1 MEALKNYTVRQ
12 LEELLRELM
21 EEYRGYQ
28 ARGLALDMSRG
39 KPNTD
44 QLDLCQGMLDTV
56 SSSLGAVSGS
66 GVDCRNY
73 GLLEGLPEVR
83 RLLADMLN
91 VREDEIIVGGNS
103 SLNMMYDCMSRALLY
118 GVYGSDKPWCKE
130 PEIKFLCPVPGYDR
144 HFAITQHFGI
154 KMINIDMT
162 PEGPDM
168 DQVEKYVADPS
179 VKGIWCVP
187 KYSNPTGVTYS
198 NRVVRRFAKLRPA
211 AQDFRIFW
219 DNAYTIHD
227 LYEEGDTLLDLFALL
242 KDEDKEDMVFI
253 FGSTSKISFAG
264 AGLAAVA
271 ASTNNIRFMMR
282 QMAIQT
288 ISYDKISQLMHVR
301 FFGDYRRMKEHM
313 KLHAAILRPKFQLV
327 EDILAEELSGL
338 EVARWTKPRGGY
350 FISFE
355 TMPGCAKRTVALCK
369 EAGVVLTA
377 AGAAFPYGIDPKNS
391 NIRIA
396 PSYPTLGELETAARL
411 FCLAVKIASVENLLI
426 RSV

>member
-1 MEALKNYTVRQ
+1 MEMLKDCPVGQLETLLRQ
-12 LEELLRELM
+12 LR
-21 EEYRGYQ
+21 EEYQEYQ
-28 ARGLALDMSRG
+28 ARGLSLDMSRG
-39 KPNTD
+39 KPNTQ

-56 SSSLGAVSGS
+56 SSSLGAVSES
-66 GVDCRNY
+66 GIDCRNY
-73 GLLEGLPEVR
+73 GLLDGLPEVR
-83 RLLADMLN
+83 RLLADMLQ
-91 VREDEIIVGGNS
+91 VAEDEIIVGGNS
-103 SLNMMYDCMSRALLY
+103 SLNLMYDCMTRALLY

-168 DQVEKYVADPS
+168 DQVEQYITDPA

-198 NRVVRRFAKLRPA
+198 NRVVRRFAKLCPA
-211 AQDFRIFW
+211 ARDFRIFW

-227 LYEEGDTLLDLFALL
+227 LYDEGDRLLDLFALL
-242 KDEDKEDMVFI
+242 KDEGKEDMVFI

-271 ASTNNIRFMMR
+271 ASRRNIQFMMR
-282 QMAIQT
+282 QLSIQT

-327 EDILAEELSGL
+327 QDIFREELEGL
-338 EVARWTKPRGGY
+338 GVAGWTEPRGGY
-350 FISFE
+350 FISFQ
-355 TMPGCAKRTVALCK
+355 TLPHCAKRTVALCK
-369 EAGVVLTA
+369 NAGVTLTS
-377 AGAAFPYGIDPKNS
+377 AGATFPYGIDPEDS

-396 PSYPTLGELETAARL
+396 PSYPTLEELETAARL
-411 FCLAVKIASVENLLI
+411 FCLAVKIASVEYLLTTSI
-426 RSV
+426 

>member
-1 MEALKNYTVRQ
+1 MEMLKDCPVGQLETLLRQ
-12 LEELLRELM
+12 LR
-21 EEYRGYQ
+21 EEYQGYQ
-28 ARGLALDMSRG
+28 ARGLSLDMSRG
-39 KPNTD
+39 KPNTQ

-56 SSSLGAVSGS
+56 SSSLGAVSES
-66 GVDCRNY
+66 GIDCRNY
-73 GLLEGLPEVR
+73 GLLDGLPEVR
-83 RLLADMLN
+83 RLLADMLQ
-91 VREDEIIVGGNS
+91 VAEDEIIVGGNS
-103 SLNMMYDCMSRALLY
+103 SLNLMYDCMTRALLY

-168 DQVEKYVADPS
+168 DQVEQYITDPA

-187 KYSNPTGVTYS
+187 KYSNPTGITYS
-198 NRVVRRFAKLRPA
+198 NRVVRRFAKLCPA
-211 AQDFRIFW
+211 ARDFRIFW

-227 LYEEGDTLLDLFALL
+227 LYDEGDRLLDLFALL
-242 KDEDKEDMVFI
+242 KDEGKEDMVFI

-271 ASTNNIRFMMR
+271 ASRRNIQFMMR
-282 QMAIQT
+282 QLSIQT

-327 EDILAEELSGL
+327 QDIFREELEGL
-338 EVARWTKPRGGY
+338 GVAGWTEPRGGY
-350 FISFE
+350 FISFQ
-355 TMPGCAKRTVALCK
+355 TLPHCAKRTVALCK
-369 EAGVVLTA
+369 NAGVTLTS
-377 AGAAFPYGIDPKNS
+377 AGATFPYGIDPEDS

-396 PSYPTLGELETAARL
+396 PSYPTLEELETAARL
-411 FCLAVKIASVENLLI
+411 FCLAVKIASVEYLLTTSI
-426 RSV
+426 